1 MTPRELTQEEG
12 LLIQRSVDEFSIG
25 TTTAPVAVHTDRF
38 PRYAGQNGIEEKTFD
53 RRELFIALRF

>member
-12 LLIQRSVDEFSIG
+12 LLIQMSVDEFSIV
-25 TTTAPVAVHTDRF
+25 TTISSVAVLKDRF